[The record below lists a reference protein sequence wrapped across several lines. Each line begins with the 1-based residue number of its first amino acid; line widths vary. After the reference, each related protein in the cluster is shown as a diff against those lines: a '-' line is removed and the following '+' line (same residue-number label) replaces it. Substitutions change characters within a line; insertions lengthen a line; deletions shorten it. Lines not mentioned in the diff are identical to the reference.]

1 MEFVRE
7 RRAWEERLKRRAP
20 VETEVGDGMD
30 ENMEMEDEAQIDM
43 PSPTEDREIE
53 ELLSYL
59 EMDQQ
64 EGQRGDMP
72 GMSPDQGEAPRK
84 ADSDTM
90 SDDDDYDQL
99 FMEVM
104 EDGGSSL
111 QADTNGGLQ
120 LRMSQQSQ
128 DSSMDLS

>member
-7 RRAWEERLKRRAP
+7 RRAWEERLKKKAP
-20 VETEVGDGMD
+20 IEAEVGDSVDEDMGM
-30 ENMEMEDEAQIDM
+30 EGEAVIDM

-59 EMDQQ
+59 GTDQR
-64 EGQRGDMP
+64 ESPRGDMD
-72 GMSPDQGEAPRK
+72 GMSHGQGEGPRNMG
-84 ADSDTM
+84 SDTL

-99 FMEVM
+99 FMEVIG
-104 EDGGSSL
+104 EGEGSFH
-111 QADTNGGLQ
+111 ADANAGRE
-120 LRMSQQSQ
+120 LRVSQQSQ